1 METFK
6 VQGGELQLRVRG
18 NGSPLILVLVTEGLA
33 AFLIRHT
40 PRPRY

>member
-18 NGSPLILVLVTEGLA
+18 NGSPLILVLVAEGLN